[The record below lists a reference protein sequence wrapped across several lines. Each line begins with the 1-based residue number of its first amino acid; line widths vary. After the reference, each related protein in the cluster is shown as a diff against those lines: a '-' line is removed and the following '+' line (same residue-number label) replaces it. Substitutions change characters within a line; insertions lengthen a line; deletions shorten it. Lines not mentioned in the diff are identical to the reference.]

1 MVTAVLEVQP
11 RERVEPPFSAG
22 TRAWRRSTLFWIVL
36 VCFAVRLSF
45 MLLFGTY
52 RFDRID
58 DYCGFGEVA
67 NIARL
72 IAEGRGFCSPLHYE
86 STGATTGLAPIYPYF
101 LAFIFRALGF
111 VTSATPI
118 FIFIF
123 VVQGLFSAL
132 TVIPIL
138 GIASRTVGKR
148 AGHWAAWTWILFPW
162 FSKWSVTWVWDLSL
176 STLLFAL
183 LFCGA
188 LCLRQAPTPRAR

>member
-67 NIARL
+67 NIARS
-72 IAEGRGFCSPLHYE
+72 ITQGRGFSSPFHNEY
-86 STGATTGLAPIYPYF
+86 TGAPAWLAPVYPYF
-101 LAFIFRALGF
+101 LALIFRALAF
-111 VTSATPI
+111 MKAATPI

-132 TVIPIL
+132 
-138 GIASRTVGKR
+138 
-148 AGHWAAWTWILFPW
+148 
-162 FSKWSVTWVWDLSL
+162 
-176 STLLFAL
+176 
-183 LFCGA
+183 
-188 LCLRQAPTPRAR
+188 